1 MHGSMSTD
9 KAADGG
15 PSSTEMGTKDAGRP
29 ELNSQDMKN
38 SVVPDCQQL
47 MRNER
52 TDHENSRCI
61 LTCGLFNFKRIS

>member
-1 MHGSMSTD
+1 
-9 KAADGG
+9 
-15 PSSTEMGTKDAGRP
+15 
-29 ELNSQDMKN
+29 LNSQDMKN